1 MTIEFVRCYLPLAM
15 PRALRFTF
23 LIVSF
28 LVAAC
33 SPERPW
39 HATNI
44 TGSMPRLDFRMIRAS
59 DGTATTAED
68 YRGRVVVLY
77 FGYTHCPDICPAT
90 LANLADVLHKL
101 GPDAE
106 KVRVLFVSVDPDR
119 DSLPVLKQFTE
130 AFAPQ
135 IDGLHGTANELAR
148 LARRYRVAYSVTK
161 TPEYQVTHT
170 SAVFIFD
177 ESGRARLVTLDTN
190 DTAGLADDIKR
201 IIDGE

>member
-1 MTIEFVRCYLPLAM
+1 MSHFLRLA
-15 PRALRFTF
+15 F
-23 LIVSF
+23 LAAS
-28 LVAAC
+28 LLAAAC

-44 TGSMPRLDFRMIRAS
+44 TGAMPRLEFRMMRAS
-59 DGTATTAED
+59 DATPTNAEE

-77 FGYTHCPDICPAT
+77 FGYTHCPDVCPAT

-101 GPDAE
+101 GPDAD

-119 DSLPVLKQFTE
+119 DTLPVLKQFTQ

-135 IDGLHGTANELAR
+135 IDGLRGTPDALAG
-148 LARRYRVAYSVTK
+148 LARRYRVAYSVVK
-161 TPEYQVTHT
+161 APEYQVTHT

-177 ESGRARLVTLDTN
+177 EGGRARLVTLDTN
-190 DTAGLADDIKR
+190 DTAGLADDIER
-201 IIDGE
+201 IVDGE